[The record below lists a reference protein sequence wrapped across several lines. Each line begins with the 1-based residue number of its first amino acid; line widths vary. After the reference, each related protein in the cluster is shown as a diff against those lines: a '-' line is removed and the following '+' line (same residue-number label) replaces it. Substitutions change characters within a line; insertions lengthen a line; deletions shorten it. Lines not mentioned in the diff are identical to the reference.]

1 MAVTRLKISSKG
13 RHGLLLMVDLASTAE
28 NAPVSLRAVAEHKG
42 LSEHYLEQL
51 IGPLRKAQLVISVR
65 GVRGGY
71 QLGRPAEQI
80 SAGDVLRALAAYGVR
95 IEEAETGLDP
105 FWERLRGSIGQV
117 LDTTTIADLT
127 QMWKG
132 RDPDSLLME
141 L

>member
-1 MAVTRLKISSKG
+1 MKISSKG

-28 NAPVSLRAVAEHKG
+28 NAPVSLRVVAQHKG

-51 IGPLRKAQLVISVR
+51 IGPLRKAQLVTSVR

-71 QLGRPAEQI
+71 QLGRPADEI

-95 IEEAETGLDP
+95 IEEAGADLDP
-105 FWERLRGSIGQV
+105 FWERLRGSIEQV

-132 RDPDSLLME
+132 RNPDSLLME